1 MKIWNLDLLNLN
13 SMAKW
18 PKGAGQILE
27 SLHIDL
33 AVQGLGT
40 FILKGGDEPV
50 GRNSVL
56 SNAPFLACLVV
67 TSVS

>member
-1 MKIWNLDLLNLN
+1 MTQRGRTN
-13 SMAKW
+13 SR
-18 PKGAGQILE
+18 E
-27 SLHIDL
+27 SSYGLSH
-33 AVQGLGT
+33 AGLGT
-40 FILKGGDEPV
+40 FILNGRDEPV

>member
-1 MKIWNLDLLNLN
+1 MTQRGRTN
-13 SMAKW
+13 SRKS
-18 PKGAGQILE
+18 PYRRSHAGL
-27 SLHIDL
+27 S
-33 AVQGLGT
+33 T

-56 SNAPFLACLVV
+56 SNAPFLTCLVV

>member
-1 MKIWNLDLLNLN
+1 MTQRGRTN
-13 SMAKW
+13 SRK
-18 PKGAGQILE
+18 PPYRLSRG
-27 SLHIDL
+27 
-33 AVQGLGT
+33 GLGT

-56 SNAPFLACLVV
+56 SNAPCLACLVV